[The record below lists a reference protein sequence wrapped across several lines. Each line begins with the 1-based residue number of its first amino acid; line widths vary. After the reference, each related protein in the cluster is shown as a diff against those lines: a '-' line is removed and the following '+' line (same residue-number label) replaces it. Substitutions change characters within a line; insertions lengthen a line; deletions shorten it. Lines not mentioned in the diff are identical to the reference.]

1 MKTILR
7 ADYNKL
13 DTDKKLE
20 VIRQSFKG
28 EIKIVEGD
36 EGVESLF
43 RCFANIR

>member
-7 ADYNKL
+7 AEYNKL

-28 EIKIVEGD
+28 EIKIIEED

-43 RCFANIR
+43 RGFANVR